1 MNPYKVVL
9 FDLDG
14 TLSDPK
20 AGITK
25 SVQYALEKMNKAVPD
40 EEELEPFIG
49 PPLHVSF
56 SEYCGFDEWHTQ
68 TAINYYRERF
78 KRAGMYEN
86 ELYEGIPHL
95 LHTLNNQRFKLV
107 VATSKPTVFAE
118 KILTYFAIDHY
129 FELIVGS
136 QLDGSRSSKA
146 EIIQFILDCFPD
158 CELDEFVM
166 IGDREHDLIGAN
178 QIGIDSIAVTYGYG
192 SFEELKACHPT
203 YLVESVEEVKEI
215 LMGRLNKQERKGDM
229 LDESC
234 PF

>member
-40 EEELEPFIG
+40 EEKLESFIG

-146 EIIQFILDCFPD
+146 EIIQFILDHYSEF
-158 CELDEFVM
+158 EREEFVM

-178 QIGIDSIAVTYGYG
+178 QTGIESIAVTYGYG
-192 SFEELKACHPT
+192 SFEELMACQPT
-203 YLVESVEEVKEI
+203 YLAESVAGVKNVLI
-215 LMGRLNKQERKGDM
+215 VDPSKQEY
-229 LDESC
+229 
-234 PF
+234 

>member
-1 MNPYKVVL
+1 MNPYKIVL

-40 EEELEPFIG
+40 EEELKPFIG

-56 SEYCGFDEWHTQ
+56 SEYCGFDEWQTQ
-68 TAINYYRERF
+68 TAIDYYRERF
-78 KRAGMYEN
+78 KRVGMYEN
-86 ELYEGIPHL
+86 ELYEDVPHL
-95 LHTLNNQRFKLV
+95 LHTLNDQRIKLI

-118 KILTYFAIDHY
+118 KILKYFAIDHY

-146 EIIQFILDCFPD
+146 EIIQFILNCYPD
-158 CELDEFVM
+158 CELDDFVM

-192 SFEELKACHPT
+192 SFEELTACHPM
-203 YLVESVEEVKEI
+203 YLAESVEEVKEI
-215 LMGRLNKQERKGDM
+215 LVGRPICKSEG
-229 LDESC
+229 EIY
-234 PF
+234 

>member
-1 MNPYKVVL
+1 MNPYKIVL

-40 EEELEPFIG
+40 EEELKPFIG

-56 SEYCGFDEWHTQ
+56 SEYCGFNEWQTQ
-68 TAINYYRERF
+68 MAIDYYRERF

-86 ELYEGIPHL
+86 ELYADVPHL
-95 LHTLNNQRFKLV
+95 LHTLNDQRIKLI

-118 KILTYFAIDHY
+118 KILKYFAIDHY

-146 EIIQFILDCFPD
+146 EIIQFILNCYPD
-158 CELDEFVM
+158 CELDDFVM

-192 SFEELKACHPT
+192 SFEELTACHPM
-203 YLVESVEEVKEI
+203 YLAESVEEVKEI
-215 LMGRLNKQERKGDM
+215 LVGRPICKSEG
-229 LDESC
+229 EIY
-234 PF
+234 